1 MIGLGA
7 RLETSGHGIDGAS
20 IAAAAT
26 AFEAAGFDSV
36 WVSDHVVQ
44 PRTVE
49 SDYPYSADGKAT
61 WSTEVPYLEAVV
73 AMTLIAA
80 VTERMEIG
88 TAVLVLPQRNPV
100 LLAKQLATLDVIADG
115 RINLGVGAGWLA
127 EEFAALAA
135 DFTGRGKAMTESIE
149 ILRRCWTGFP
159 EAFDGASYTLPASL
173 VSLPTPVRSIPV
185 LVGGMS
191 PVALRRVAA
200 VGDGWLA
207 QVEGPVVDLAA
218 LEGSLAALDAACAKV
233 GRDRSEL
240 RIALRVTG
248 PGDRAAEIAP
258 QLPALEALGISDV
271 IVSGPTDVA
280 AIAALGATL
289 TAAR

>member
-127 EEFAALAA
+127 EEFAALGA
-135 DFTGRGKAMTESIE
+135 DFAGRGRAMTESIE
-149 ILRRCWTGFP
+149 LLRRCWTGFP
-159 EAFDGASYTLPASL
+159 HAFDGDSYTLPGGL
-173 VSLPTPVRSIPV
+173 VSLPAPAHPIPV
-185 LVGGMS
+185 FVGGMS
-191 PVALRRVAA
+191 PAALRRVAA
-200 VGDGWLA
+200 TGDGWLA
-207 QVEGPVVDLAA
+207 QVDGPVVDLAA
-218 LEGSLAALDAACAKV
+218 LETALAALDAACSSA
-233 GRDRSEL
+233 GRDRAGL
-240 RIALRVTG
+240 RVVLRVTG
-248 PGDRAAEIAP
+248 PGGRAGEIAP
-258 QLPALEALGISDV
+258 QLRDLAALGVDDV
-271 IVSGPTDVA
+271 IVSGSSDAA
-280 AIAALGATL
+280 AIAALGEL
-289 TAAR
+289 LRGSR